1 MPERGFDFGAPQR
14 SRQRCGRS
22 STPAIESLNHL
33 LRKIITNRGH
43 FPNDSAVISSW
54 PAGRYAH

>member
-22 STPAIESLNHL
+22 STLAIESLNHL

-43 FPNDSAVISSW
+43 FPND
-54 PAGRYAH
+54 